1 MVMKHLTGDYCLSNF
16 FNQVIAAFF
25 KSLWYPPLF
34 YMFKHRLVKEQ
45 LMKAKPTL
53 AYSLF

>member
-1 MVMKHLTGDYCLSNF
+1 MKHLTGDYCLSNF